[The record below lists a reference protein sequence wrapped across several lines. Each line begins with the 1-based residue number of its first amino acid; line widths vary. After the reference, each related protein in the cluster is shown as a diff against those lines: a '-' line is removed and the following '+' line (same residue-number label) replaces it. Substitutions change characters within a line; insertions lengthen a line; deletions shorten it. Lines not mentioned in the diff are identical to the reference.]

1 MEDFMLKRLSTL
13 VAAGAFVALLAPA
26 AQALPLAPLGTT
38 TDVIQVAGGCGPGFH
53 RGPYGGCRRNF
64 VGGPVVVGRP
74 VVVCRRVWVGGYGWR
89 RVCR

>member
-1 MEDFMLKRLSTL
+1 MLKKLSTL

-26 AQALPLAPLGTT
+26 AQALPLAPLSTSPDT
-38 TDVIQVAGGCGPGFH
+38 ILVAGGCGPGFH
-53 RGPYGGCRRNF
+53 RGAYGRCRPN
-64 VGGPVVVGRP
+64 VGGGVVVGAP

>member
-1 MEDFMLKRLSTL
+1 MLKRLSTL

-26 AQALPLAPLGTT
+26 AQALPLAPLSTSPDT
-38 TDVIQVAGGCGPGFH
+38 ILVAQGCGPGFH
-53 RGPYGGCRRNF
+53 RGPYGRCRPNM
-64 VGGPVVVGRP
+64 GGGP